1 MSDTPVART
10 PAERALLRNLDLLVD
25 GKIEDWVALFAP
37 DGVLEFPYA
46 PPGWP
51 DRFQG
56 HAAIHDHMRKFPEH
70 LSVRFRDIR
79 FHPVSDPDLVI
90 AEFEGEGTV
99 ITSGLPF
106 RQTYISLI
114 WTRDGLITRYRDFW
128 NPVLL
133 MEALGGAD
141 AATRAV
147 ES

>member
-1 MSDTPVART
+1 MTDTPVART
-10 PAERALLRNLDLLVD
+10 PAEQALLRNLELLVD
-25 GKIEDWVALFAP
+25 GRVEEWVNLFAP

-70 LSVRFRDIR
+70 LKVSFHNIR
-79 FHPVSDPDLVI
+79 FHPVSDPELVI
-90 AEFEGEGTV
+90 AEFDGEGTALS
-99 ITSGLPF
+99 TGRSF
-106 RQTYISLI
+106 QQTYISVI
-114 WTRDGLITRYRDFW
+114 WTEDGRITRYRDFW
-128 NPVLL
+128 NPVRL
-133 MEALGGAD
+133 MDALGGAE

>member
-1 MSDTPVART
+1 MSDTPIART
-10 PAERALLRNLDLLVD
+10 PAELALLRNLELLVD
-25 GKIEDWVALFAP
+25 GKIDDWVALFAA

-56 HAAIHDHMRKFPEH
+56 HDAIHEHMRKFPEH

-79 FHPVSDPDLVI
+79 FHPTADADLAI

-99 ITSGLPF
+99 LTSGGPF

-128 NPVLL
+128 NPLLL
-133 MEALGGAD
+133 MEALGGAE
-141 AATRAV
+141 AAARAV

>member
-1 MSDTPVART
+1 MTDTTART
-10 PAERALLRNLDLLVD
+10 PAEEALLRNLDLLVD
-25 GKIEDWVALFAP
+25 GRIEDWVHLFTE

-70 LSVRFRDIR
+70 LSVRFDNIR
-79 FHPVSDPDLVI
+79 FHPVADPNLVI
-90 AEFEGEGTV
+90 AEFDGEGTV
-99 ITSGLPF
+99 LSSGRAF
-106 RQTYISLI
+106 QQTYISVI
-114 WTRDGLITRYRDFW
+114 WTEGGLITRYRDFW
-128 NPVLL
+128 NPMRLI
-133 MEALGGAD
+133 EALGGAE